1 VFSSRAGH
9 TSRGARNL
17 RTPKSAGVRVRAQMK
32 SFWKGTRSQRGGRS
46 PKPRRGASFHCRAA
60 GRERS
65 EVPRSSARVRT
76 QGEMKSL
83 ASKGDRKPRGPGT
96 QASSMQGS
104 VRSVRETG
112 RRAKMWGLV
121 RGSAGALA
129 ITPRI
134 VLSVRTVSA
143 ARRKISTDLESS
155 LNVSWYFFRQKLSDC
170 SYWHSCC
177 AEID

>member
-1 VFSSRAGH
+1 
-9 TSRGARNL
+9 
-17 RTPKSAGVRVRAQMK
+17 
-32 SFWKGTRSQRGGRS
+32 
-46 PKPRRGASFHCRAA
+46 
-60 GRERS
+60 
-65 EVPRSSARVRT
+65 
-76 QGEMKSL
+76 
-83 ASKGDRKPRGPGT
+83 
-96 QASSMQGS
+96 
-104 VRSVRETG
+104 
-112 RRAKMWGLV
+112 MWGLV

-143 ARRKISTDLESS
+143 ARRKISPDLESS